1 MAPRNLIS
9 DAKLAKELQKQ
20 YVIGDSLEIF
30 ARYEKGLIESAI
42 PNREKLYC
50 PYKKCAKLLS
60 HDPTDEEAEI
70 IIKGKCPWCAGLLCA
85 RCRVP
90 WHTGRD
96 CQQFQRE
103 EKDREDDLR
112 VKLLAENCKWK
123 NCPHCNSLVDK
134 VDDGGVHIACRCKE
148 EFCYGCGETWSE
160 RHWNCQTR

>member
-1 MAPRNLIS
+1 MSLHYLTS
-9 DAKLAKELQKQ
+9 DAKLAEELQKQ
-20 YVIGDSLEIF
+20 FVIAESLQIF
-30 ARYEKGLIESAI
+30 ARYERGLIESAI

-60 HDPTDEEAEI
+60 HDPDDDEEI
-70 IIKGKCPWCAGLLCA
+70 VMKGKCPWCAGLLCA

-96 CQQFQRE
+96 CQQFQKE

-112 VKLLAENCKWK
+112 VKLLAENHKWK

-134 VDDGGVHIACRCKE
+134 VDDGCVHITCRLVSILFMPLIIFKFTLTTE
-148 EFCYGCGETWSE
+148 
-160 RHWNCQTR
+160 